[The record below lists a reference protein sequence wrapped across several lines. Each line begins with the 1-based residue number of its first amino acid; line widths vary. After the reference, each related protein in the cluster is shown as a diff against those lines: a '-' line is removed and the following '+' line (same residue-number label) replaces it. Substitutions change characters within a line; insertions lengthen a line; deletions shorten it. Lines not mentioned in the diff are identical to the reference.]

1 MKIIRTALALVVATL
16 AVSVVSAQSGGLT
29 VVVQDANGPLPGA
42 TVTIS
47 HETGFVKTTAV
58 LTDADGVALFPVL
71 RPGRGYM
78 VEVSFPGFGTRRV
91 PDLHVRLSQRERV
104 TVQLAE
110 EFQERV
116 KVTAEGEVVDLE
128 KTAQTTRFSDEFIQ
142 DLPVPGRFYQ
152 NVLTLAP
159 GVQDADG
166 DGNPNVHG
174 GRDRDF
180 KAVVSGISNVDPLTG
195 QQMSN
200 VNPNSIEEME
210 VITAGASVEFSRA
223 QAGFARIIQKQGSNE
238 FEGVF
243 EFYYRSSLLD
253 GDGAADR
260 DATDEPDFDWF
271 QPSFQ
276 VSGPIVKDKL
286 WYRLSHEWIN
296 QELPVNTGTSTE
308 VATRERGVHSDQ
320 LTWQVSPRNKLAL
333 QFQSDPDVFSGLG
346 VSNVTPLESS
356 LTRERTGET
365 WTLTWTAPYSPKL
378 LVESRVS
385 WQDLNL
391 ALRPTA
397 PGISNDCITNN
408 EFLESAQCFSGT
420 TNTTSGSYFQNWD
433 DHRQRLTVGGDATL
447 YGGRLWGV
455 NHQFKFGAVVE
466 NERYF
471 RELERRPTISVF
483 QFTGI
488 DPNNPSEADPR
499 VLIAATVAVPQKAS
513 VNANGTVWGVYFE
526 DQMKPRQ
533 NLTITFGL
541 RLDREEVNSKGHDV
555 LDLEAEAE
563 EYWRLVDPRG
573 ELTLQAGSAAG
584 QAFTAFEG
592 TSDFIFQL
600 EDVLGVSAE
609 EIFATAPNSIRQSA
623 INWDSERGKENL
635 NITNNNLSP
644 LLSVSWDPWSNG
656 KTKIAATARRYYSNM
671 FLDIPLREAD
681 ATRTTLIYTARST
694 ADGTVVGEPEI
705 DNGINPAATVTAISR
720 DLQTP
725 HNDEWTLGFEREIA
739 PETSLGLT
747 YVNRKFRNQYQ
758 DIDLN
763 HKPQDWGLCNPTTG
777 VAFAY
782 EDSQDTDPGDG
793 VTDDCQGEIIVPF
806 GEDATSSQRPD
817 GIDDLYL
824 QNPGWGDYFLVGNFN
839 STDYQAF
846 VLMLTRRQYRSW
858 ELQASYTWSEAIG
871 DGEDFAQ
878 ALGDDRTLLDDERGF
893 QSYDQRHVVKV
904 NATTITPWGFRLGSA
919 VTWQSGLP
927 FSLINRSVSFDPVP
941 PHLGNLGNVTQ
952 AAARDQYTTGQ
963 RNTERNQAYWNVDLK
978 FSKEMNIG
986 RGLNMQ
992 ISVEVFNLLNDG
1004 TFFIFNPQTRTGQQV
1019 NGTNIGFFN
1028 FGRSWQLGLKLAF

>member
-1 MKIIRTALALVVATL
+1 MKIIRTALALVVAAL

-29 VVVQDANGPLPGA
+29 VQVVDANGPLPGA

-47 HETGFVKTTAV
+47 HETGFVKTTSS
-58 LTDADGVALFPVL
+58 LTTADGLAVFPVL
-71 RPGRGYM
+71 RPGRGYT

-91 PDLHVRLSQRERV
+91 SDLHVRLSQSETV

-128 KTAQTTRFSDEFIQ
+128 KTAQTTKFSDEFIQ

-180 KAVVSGISNVDPLTG
+180 KAVVSGVSNVDPLTG

-243 EFYYRSSLLD
+243 EFYFRSSLLD
-253 GDGAADR
+253 GDGATDF
-260 DATDEPDFDWF
+260 DATDEPDYDWF
-271 QPSFQ
+271 QPSIQ
-276 VSGPIVKDKL
+276 VSGPIIKDKL

-296 QELPVNTGTSTE
+296 QELPVNTGSSNV

-397 PGISNDCITNN
+397 EGVPNDCIDNN
-408 EFLESAQCFSGT
+408 EFLQSAQCFSGT
-420 TNTTSGSYFQNWD
+420 TNLTSGSYFQTWN

-447 YGGRLWGV
+447 YGGRFWGM
-455 NHQFKFGAVVE
+455 NHQFKFGAVAE

-471 RELERRPTISVF
+471 RELERRPDISVF

-488 DPNNPSEADPR
+488 DPDNPSEADPR
-499 VLIAATVAVPQKAS
+499 VLIAANVAVPQKAS

-541 RLDREEVNSKGHDV
+541 RLDREEVNTNGHEV
-555 LDLEAEAE
+555 LDLQGESDEF
-563 EYWRLVDPRG
+563 WRLVDRRG
-573 ELTLQAGSAAG
+573 ELALDEGLAAA
-584 QAFTAFEG
+584 QTFTAFEG

-600 EDVLGVSAE
+600 EDTVGVPAE
-609 EIFATAPNSIRQSA
+609 EIYATAPNSIRQSA
-623 INWDSERGKENL
+623 INWDSERGKQDL

-671 FLDIPLREAD
+671 FLDIPLREVD
-681 ATRTTLIYTARST
+681 ATRTTIVYSARST
-694 ADGTVVGEPEI
+694 ADGTIVGEPEI
-705 DNGINPAATVTAISR
+705 DDGVNPAATVTAVSR
-720 DLQTP
+720 DLKTP
-725 HNDEWTLGFEREIA
+725 HNDEWTIGFEREIA
-739 PETSLGLT
+739 PETSVGVT

-763 HKPQDWGLCNPTTG
+763 HKPQDWGVCNPTTG
-777 VAFAY
+777 VANSY
-782 EDSQDTDPGDG
+782 SDPSDTDPGDG
-793 VTDDCQGEIIVPF
+793 VIDDCQGEIIVPF

-824 QNPGWGDYFLVGNFN
+824 QNPGWGDYYLIGNFN

-846 VLMLTRRQYRSW
+846 VLALTRRQYRSW

-871 DGEDFAQ
+871 DGEDYAQ
-878 ALGDDRTLLDDERGF
+878 ALGDDASLLDDERGF

-904 NATTITPWGFRLGSA
+904 NATTITPWGFRLGGA

-927 FSLINRSVSFDPVP
+927 FSLITRSLSFDPVP
-941 PHLGNLGNVTQ
+941 PHIGNLGNVSQ
-952 AAARDQYTTGQ
+952 AQVRDQYSTGQ
-963 RNTERNQAYWNVDLK
+963 RNTERNDSYWNVDLK

-992 ISVEVFNLLNDG
+992 ISAEVFNLLNDG
-1004 TFFIFNPQTRTGQQV
+1004 TYFIFNPRTRTGQQV
-1019 NGTNIGFFN
+1019 NGNNIGYFN